1 MKTLGNT
8 LAERKNARWGRR
20 ARLAYAERV
29 GDECGGELRVREVN
43 HGLHGC
49 GSRTCLRTL
58 RVRRCRM
65 FPPKQSFFGA
75 STLPNISRRQALAQ
89 PIRVIRGS
97 EMYNH
102 GLRGWPSLTLGRP
115 EGRQALAQPIR
126 VVRGSY
132 PFGLCDNAIPGQ
144 LLAMKVDD
152 IADRKSRGLEVV
164 HQLGLVFGKNLLY
177 GFQFKDDLVATD
189 EIGDVLLRKGL
200 VAEVDCQVLFPL
212 EGDLVLPEGDG
223 ERFLVDWLEKSGA
236 EFVEDG
242 KAGAEDLGGEF
253 FENQHGGV
261 LSVGVDVNHGLRG
274 WPSLTLGRPEGR
286 QALAQ
291 PIRVIRGSNL
301 QRLDRLRVEEER
313 HDADKGYAFLVHPR
327 LFIGVA
333 SNDDFAEVVSRV
345 GQGECF
351 LRPLLFIG
359 NRKGGLDV
367 DAFGGLVDDKVDFMT
382 SHFVLPVGKYIVGY
396 LADVNRITATDE
408 LVVNRVL
415 HQMRAL
421 VLSKSQRGVAQTAV
435 SSIVLERRVKIVVAF
450 DVESL
455 GLCKHEGVD
464 EEVQVFGNGNT
475 VGLDS
480 HDGLDGIRQFR
491 RIRGAA
497 DVAHGCCSQRIQ
509 KYVVFE
515 PIPFGD
521 VTKVNG
527 FVKIR
532 KVSHLLVRGL
542 AQHTPR
548 KTAEIEVFVKD
559 GVEVAGGFAQGEEF
573 RHGKRRELDDISAS
587 AEFGRNVGGKHFRV
601 GSCDINV
608 DLGQLL
614 QSAQRTV
621 EGEECVFRFVR
632 REFGDIN
639 SLEWDFLTK
648 LNFIDEH
655 IRPFTVMFDP
665 RFDCFAK
672 ELWVEKSGVLYL
684 FKVNFEDVVCE
695 DTVVQKMLFEEFSQE
710 VALATAAKS
719 GDDLD
724 RTIVLGGDKLSKV
737 VVSFYDHGTLAFV
750 CMINIMFCKAV
761 VLYHNFKLRSRNT
774 FNSRADAQK
783 FKAMKWA
790 A

>member
-20 ARLAYAERV
+20 AGLAYAERV
-29 GDECGGELRVREVN
+29 SDECSGEVRVREVN

-49 GSRTCLRTL
+49 GSRTCLRTV
-58 RVRRCRM
+58 RVRLRRM
-65 FPPKQSFFGA
+65 YPPKQSFFGA
-75 STLPNISRRQALAQ
+75 STLPNISR
-89 PIRVIRGS
+89 
-97 EMYNH
+97 
-102 GLRGWPSLTLGRP
+102 
-115 EGRQALAQPIR
+115 
-126 VVRGSY
+126 
-132 PFGLCDNAIPGQ
+132 
-144 LLAMKVDD
+144 
-152 IADRKSRGLEVV
+152 
-164 HQLGLVFGKNLLY
+164 
-177 GFQFKDDLVATD
+177 
-189 EIGDVLLRKGL
+189 
-200 VAEVDCQVLFPL
+200 
-212 EGDLVLPEGDG
+212 
-223 ERFLVDWLEKSGA
+223 
-236 EFVEDG
+236 
-242 KAGAEDLGGEF
+242 
-253 FENQHGGV
+253 
-261 LSVGVDVNHGLRG
+261 
-274 WPSLTLGRPEGR
+274 R

-573 RHGKRRELDDISAS
+573 RHGKRR
-587 AEFGRNVGGKHFRV
+587 
-601 GSCDINV
+601 
-608 DLGQLL
+608 
-614 QSAQRTV
+614 
-621 EGEECVFRFVR
+621 
-632 REFGDIN
+632 
-639 SLEWDFLTK
+639 
-648 LNFIDEH
+648 
-655 IRPFTVMFDP
+655 
-665 RFDCFAK
+665 
-672 ELWVEKSGVLYL
+672 
-684 FKVNFEDVVCE
+684 
-695 DTVVQKMLFEEFSQE
+695 
-710 VALATAAKS
+710 
-719 GDDLD
+719 
-724 RTIVLGGDKLSKV
+724 V

>member
-1 MKTLGNT
+1 M
-8 LAERKNARWGRR
+8 
-20 ARLAYAERV
+20 
-29 GDECGGELRVREVN
+29 
-43 HGLHGC
+43 
-49 GSRTCLRTL
+49 
-58 RVRRCRM
+58 
-65 FPPKQSFFGA
+65 
-75 STLPNISRRQALAQ
+75 
-89 PIRVIRGS
+89 
-97 EMYNH
+97 
-102 GLRGWPSLTLGRP
+102 
-115 EGRQALAQPIR
+115 
-126 VVRGSY
+126 
-132 PFGLCDNAIPGQ
+132 
-144 LLAMKVDD
+144 
-152 IADRKSRGLEVV
+152 
-164 HQLGLVFGKNLLY
+164 
-177 GFQFKDDLVATD
+177 
-189 EIGDVLLRKGL
+189 
-200 VAEVDCQVLFPL
+200 
-212 EGDLVLPEGDG
+212 
-223 ERFLVDWLEKSGA
+223 
-236 EFVEDG
+236 
-242 KAGAEDLGGEF
+242 
-253 FENQHGGV
+253 
-261 LSVGVDVNHGLRG
+261 
-274 WPSLTLGRPEGR
+274 
-286 QALAQ
+286 
-291 PIRVIRGSNL
+291 
-301 QRLDRLRVEEER
+301 
-313 HDADKGYAFLVHPR
+313 
-327 LFIGVA
+327 
-333 SNDDFAEVVSRV
+333 

-573 RHGKRRELDDISAS
+573 RHGKRRELDDVSAS

-601 GSCDINV
+601 GSRDINV

-672 ELWVEKSGVLYL
+672 ELWVEKSGVLDL

-695 DTVVQKMLFEEFSQE
+695 DTFVQKMLFEEFSQE